1 MPIKRSHTAAVT
13 TKQHLIVAGGK
24 CGSNRLDTVEVMDI
38 QTLVWSTV
46 ASLPHP
52 YSLTSTVIYG
62 DQLYML
68 GGWDKDC
75 RSKSVLT
82 CSLAKL
88 LQSCSETSSDSVW
101 HRITDVPVYH
111 STLHLY
117 SCQWRASGS
126 WWSRCRGQQHSS
138 YLYQP
143 LTRGISSATCQ
154 LFDMAVWLQSFQ
166 PMR

>member
-75 RSKSVLT
+75 RS
-82 CSLAKL
+82 CSHAVKHHLIQCGTESL
-88 LQSCSETSSDSVW
+88 MSQCT
-101 HRITDVPVYH
+101 TPPV
-111 STLHLY
+111 
-117 SCQWRASGS
+117 
-126 WWSRCRGQQHSS
+126 
-138 YLYQP
+138 
-143 LTRGISSATCQ
+143 Q
-154 LFDMAVWLQSFQ
+154 LSMES
-166 PMR
+166 